1 MKIDKKL
8 STHAEAAKHIR
19 LELKKAFPL
28 IKFSVTS
35 QSYSGGNSIHVE
47 WMNGPTSDMVSGIV
61 SKYQCGHFN
70 GMEDIYEN
78 TNRRNDIP
86 QVKYVQVRRN
96 VCENTNEQVLKWLQ
110 ATHAHFDEVTSLDEC
125 NDNLLKHW
133 SAWTAREYI
142 FRVLAKEDLTNGCK
156 MLITA

>member
-1 MKIDKKL
+1 MSI
-8 STHAEAAKHIR
+8 HAEASKLMR
-19 LELKKAFPL
+19 KELKKAFPL

-35 QSYSGGNSIHVE
+35 HSYSGGNSVHVE
-47 WMNGPTSDMVSGIV
+47 WKNGPTSDMVNVIT
-61 SKYQCGHFN
+61 SKYQYGHFN

-86 QVKYVQVRRN
+86 QVKYVQVRRE

-110 ATHAHFDEVTSLDEC
+110 ATHAHFDEVASLDEC
-125 NDNLLKHW
+125 NDNIHKHW

-142 FRVLAKEDLTNGCK
+142 FRVLVKEDLTNGFK
-156 MLITA
+156 MLVAA